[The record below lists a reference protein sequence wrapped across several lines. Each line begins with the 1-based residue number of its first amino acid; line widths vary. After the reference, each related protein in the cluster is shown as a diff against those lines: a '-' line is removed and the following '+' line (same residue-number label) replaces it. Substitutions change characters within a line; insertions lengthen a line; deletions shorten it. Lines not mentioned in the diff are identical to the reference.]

1 MNAQTISALRKEGKV
16 DEAYQL
22 SKEMLSAGT
31 TDSAVISA
39 FSWVLWQ
46 KMKQLSQ
53 DSSALPDFIG
63 YLTELAMLNLENTE
77 FNFTLF
83 DTLRTNIAKLA
94 TELCRDKEKSPAI
107 LSHELDSLFQIFCLM
122 PMRHFNEYRSF
133 FIKSFADKRWSSILD
148 FATWIGWD
156 NLDDTEYQ
164 STRYNGYLIPSAA
177 ESLTNAICLQLL
189 NKESP
194 AHSHLPEYLPLL
206 ETLAEERGRDFQFIR
221 YYVVQMMLAVGGY
234 SVDQMIHFY
243 TPFIKA
249 KGSNAWVWELL
260 ADIYASA
267 NDVPLT
273 LASLCKGAL
282 QRGDEKFKVSIHTKM
297 ASIFAHDRYKR
308 YREASQEIH
317 LILSVYRAN
326 GWNKPPREI
335 VQMSQQPWYQEP
347 QGSQGNRALYKQY
360 ADYLD
365 EQFRGPKKVF
375 VITDYNPTKKIYVF
389 TATDRE
395 RGHFISSQQ
404 LKVGGVYQGFYESP
418 KKPGGFVRMEALEA
432 LEGTAY
438 PQLVRRISGTLHLHP
453 KGFGFINNDFVS
465 PALVRQEQLVD
476 GQTYDALSVLSY
488 ERKKDAF
495 KFAIVRIL
503 RD

>member
-1 MNAQTISALRKEGKV
+1 
-16 DEAYQL
+16 
-22 SKEMLSAGT
+22 
-31 TDSAVISA
+31 
-39 FSWVLWQ
+39 
-46 KMKQLSQ
+46 
-53 DSSALPDFIG
+53 
-63 YLTELAMLNLENTE
+63 
-77 FNFTLF
+77 
-83 DTLRTNIAKLA
+83 
-94 TELCRDKEKSPAI
+94 
-107 LSHELDSLFQIFCLM
+107 
-122 PMRHFNEYRSF
+122 
-133 FIKSFADKRWSSILD
+133 
-148 FATWIGWD
+148 
-156 NLDDTEYQ
+156 
-164 STRYNGYLIPSAA
+164 
-177 ESLTNAICLQLL
+177 
-189 NKESP
+189 
-194 AHSHLPEYLPLL
+194 
-206 ETLAEERGRDFQFIR
+206 
-221 YYVVQMMLAVGGY
+221 
-234 SVDQMIHFY
+234 
-243 TPFIKA
+243 
-249 KGSNAWVWELL
+249 
-260 ADIYASA
+260 
-267 NDVPLT
+267 
-273 LASLCKGAL
+273 
-282 QRGDEKFKVSIHTKM
+282 M

-308 YREASQEIH
+308 YREASQEVH

-335 VQMSQQPWYQEP
+335 VQMSQQSWYQEP

-488 ERKKDAF
+488 ERKKDTF